1 MSGVAER
8 SGSEKGHLMPQD
20 ICVNHRAPK
29 RVSGLPRGFII
40 IVIGLAIAALLVT
53 APSPE
58 SAVKPADTSGVALE
72 DWHGNVMRSR

>member
-1 MSGVAER
+1 
-8 SGSEKGHLMPQD
+8 MPQD

-29 RVSGLPRGFII
+29 RVSGLPTGFII

-72 DWHGNVMRSR
+72 D